1 MKMRDVFKEDA
12 VPANCIS
19 GGNIAGTGGENGE
32 PGFKNKKK
40 RKPLIVKRQD
50 S

>member
-1 MKMRDVFKEDA
+1 MKMKEVFEDA

-32 PGFKNKKK
+32 PGANKKK
-40 RKPLIVKRQD
+40 KFRIRRRD